1 MMEKLKRKAYALVET
16 VSHEDLETRYLD
28 PFDIFIVVLIILN
41 VLAVILGT
49 VQSLEARFGTIFRY
63 FE

>member
-1 MMEKLKRKAYALVET
+1 MLEKLKCKAYGLVET

-28 PFDIFIVVLIILN
+28 PFDIFIVVLIVLN

-49 VQSLEARFGTIFRY
+49 VQSLEARFGAIFRY
-63 FE
+63 F